1 MGGVK
6 VDMISQL
13 QDHLSSTCCL
23 FVNFTGSIQR
33 DAPPSRVGDHEV
45 ETDLLIPDRPTL
57 PPTKDLAKDVLQS
70 FKVMENMIA
79 QLPQLSQ
86 TEDQQLEVL
95 RDLQEKN
102 DLLGSELRQQ
112 AAATE
117 GVQQQ
122 VQRLHAVLAAFLLK

>member
-13 QDHLSSTCCL
+13 QDHLSSTCCIMMNL
-23 FVNFTGSIQR
+23 TGSIQR

-45 ETDLLIPDRPTL
+45 ESDLLIPDRPTL

-70 FKVMENMIA
+70 FKSMETLIA
-79 QLPQLSQ
+79 QLPQLTQ
-86 TEDQQLEVL
+86 TEDQQLEAIQV
-95 RDLQEKN
+95 LQEEN

-117 GVQQQ
+117 VVQQT
-122 VQRLHAVLAAFLLK
+122 VQSLHAVLAGFLLQ